1 MFMLLIKLQLELANI
16 LYMLPIKSMFL
27 LLIKLQQPEL
37 IMGILFLLLI
47 KMHHLLSGATSW
59 VTGFRVFG

>member
-1 MFMLLIKLQLELANI
+1 
-16 LYMLPIKSMFL
+16 MFL
-27 LLIKLQQPEL
+27 LFIKLQQPEL